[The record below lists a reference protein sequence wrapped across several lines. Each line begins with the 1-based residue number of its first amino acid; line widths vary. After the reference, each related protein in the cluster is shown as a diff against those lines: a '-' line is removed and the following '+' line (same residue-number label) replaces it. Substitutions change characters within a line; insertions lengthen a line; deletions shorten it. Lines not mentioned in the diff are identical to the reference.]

1 MLVEQVARL
10 AQYHGTAQYPHR
22 HEDEVGEA
30 AEDPAARRVDRHDLS
45 DDLHEED
52 GERERLEAQAS
63 GHEVRVVR
71 ERLEEHRGERKNKKH
86 LEQTEKF

>member
-1 MLVEQVARL
+1 
-10 AQYHGTAQYPHR
+10 
-22 HEDEVGEA
+22 
-30 AEDPAARRVDRHDLS
+30 
-45 DDLHEED
+45 
-52 GERERLEAQAS
+52 LEAQAS